1 MKRLA
6 PSITSWFQEGWYWWS
21 ECFNLILDCGR
32 GNPLKNYG
40 NCSISTRAIKRTY
53 LTLSETFKST
63 NDGMILIWVK
73 NPTEGTYQENVE
85 KFPSPQELSKELDY
99 PFNEAFNRNTN
110 DLDLA
115 GIKETL

>member
-1 MKRLA
+1 MGEETYKETREIVQYL
-6 PSITSWFQEGWYWWS
+6 QELS
-21 ECFNLILDCGR
+21 KELD
-32 GNPLKNYG
+32 
-40 NCSISTRAIKRTY
+40 

-73 NPTEGTYQENVE
+73 NPTEGTYQENEE